1 MISQHDIDAFS
12 DDNIRTETLRKAADL
27 INGDRQQD
35 YGTPQ
40 ENFTRIAAIWSII
53 LGHMVRPDEVAL
65 CMAGLKLARL
75 AKGPHEDSY
84 IDGCGYMAIA
94 AELSRCK

>member
-1 MISQHDIDAFS
+1 M
-12 DDNIRTETLRKAADL
+12 NKRTETLNTAAAL
-27 INGDRQQD
+27 INGDREKD

-40 ENFTRIAAIWSII
+40 DNFGRIAAIWSVI

-75 AKGPHEDSY
+75 ANGPHDDSY
-84 IDGCGYMAIA
+84 TDGAAYFAIA
-94 AELSRCK
+94 AELAHDKG